1 MCALPIY
8 LDELQPVQKTQVAD
22 CLNELAGRIGRREIL
37 FVISDFFGSLDG
49 LENALQR
56 LRYQKHEVVMFQVLH
71 HDELT
76 FEFDGTV
83 KFKGLEVAEELLVQP
98 EDLRRG
104 YLQALERFNQE
115 LDEIAQ
121 RNRCELVRID
131 TRRDLSESLI
141 DYLNQRNRVRSRH

>member
-1 MCALPIY
+1 MTGVQTCALPI
-8 LDELQPVQKTQVAD
+8 
-22 CLNELAGRIGRREIL
+22 
-37 FVISDFFGSLDG
+37 
-49 LENALQR
+49 
-56 LRYQKHEVVMFQVLH
+56 FQVLH